1 MASRFPLTRLN
12 LCLPLACS
20 ALLLTSPWALAQTDI
35 KANSPYSAY
44 LQDSRGHIARSGFGL
59 CWRTNYWTPADAV
72 AGCDAPLVATPP
84 IQTTPVAEPP
94 APPKPAPA
102 PAPAPVKRCDMS
114 LTLAND
120 QTFDFNASVLKAS
133 AKNRIDNEFLSKLNT
148 CSKIESVLV
157 TGHTDLIGS
166 HPYNQKLSEK
176 RADAVASYL
185 TSHGLQAPLE
195 TMGMGKTQQIKACD
209 EKLAAK
215 QLHACLAPNRRVVI
229 ELRGI
234 AK

>member
-1 MASRFPLTRLN
+1 MANRLPATLTAV
-12 LCLPLACS
+12 CLPLSCG
-20 ALLLTSPWALAQTDI
+20 ALILSSSLAQAQTDI
-35 KANSPYSAY
+35 KANAPYSAY
-44 LQDSRGHIARSGFGL
+44 LQDSRNHIARSGFGL
-59 CWRTNYWTPADAV
+59 CWRDNYWTPADAV

-84 IQTTPVAEPP
+84 IQTQPVAEP
-94 APPKPAPA
+94 APVITKPA

-114 LTLAND
+114 ITLAND
-120 QTFDFNASVLKAS
+120 QTFDFNASLLKAT
-133 AKNRIDNEFLSKLNT
+133 AKAKIDQDFLSKLGA

-185 TSHGLQAPLE
+185 SSHGLQAPLE

-209 EKLAAK
+209 EKLPAK
-215 QLHACLAPNRRVVI
+215 QLHTCLSPNRRVVI